1 MDPNQPSPVTAPV
14 TPARAPELSRQPE
27 KLLPAAHGGDSWG
40 AFIGIVII
48 IIVLVVGALYFW
60 GERLVGT
67 PATET
72 PAAFQ
77 PAESAS
83 SEIADIES
91 DLSGTDLQNLDTE
104 LNSINTEL
112 GI

>member
-14 TPARAPELSRQPE
+14 TPARAPELPRQPE

-60 GERLVGT
+60 GAQLEKQEALPNAG
-67 PATET
+67 AEE
-72 PAAFQ
+72 ANKQ
-77 PAESAS
+77 PSPSDFVEELGGFE
-83 SEIADIES
+83 EIAE
-91 DLSGTDLQNLDTE
+91 
-104 LNSINTEL
+104 
-112 GI
+112 